1 MRVQIFVRDQPF
13 LFFYPC
19 ITKLTS
25 TNFWTKVM
33 WASAEEVRA
42 KAKTEAIKELRMN
55 TIVVFVLEN
64 GGRDGKDDEKKNVPF
79 TSALF
84 ISFR

>member
-1 MRVQIFVRDQPF
+1 M
-13 LFFYPC
+13 
-19 ITKLTS
+19 
-25 TNFWTKVM
+25 
-33 WASAEEVRA
+33 RA
-42 KAKTEAIKELRMN
+42 KAKTEAIKELRMK